1 MAEDVKQTGLLEKIA
16 KDIAMQNRLLQKV
29 NSNQAEEIDKE
40 DMYAELF
47 DQAAQREQSTA
58 QENQRQ
64 ENTRSFKDRLLQ
76 NKLFTS
82 VTDNLTKLGGK
93 ISDGFKSTISP
104 ITSTFDPI
112 KIFKTTLF
120 AGFLI
125 ALIKFFES
133 SYWETTKKLLI
144 EYGLPLI
151 KGVIDFVKDFFN
163 AFGEIGT
170 NFSNLM
176 AEPSWENFKALFGSA
191 GTIVLG
197 LLGLAA
203 LFSPFKFLKLGTGI
217 VMKTARSF
225 IGLFKKGGLITTG
238 LKGLTSR
245 LKNIDFSKKGF
256 VGKAINGFKG
266 VFRKGGRLA
275 KGLLGLTAMFS
286 NFNPMDMMSDT
297 PDKNRKPG
305 DVDKDKKLDVDK
317 NKNIKPTNIDPKK
330 PGVVGNVVKNVG
342 KASRFIPGLGLLTT
356 AVFGVIDGVTAGVEE
371 YKNGGTFTSIV
382 KEGASG
388 VLSGLTLGLVSQET
402 FSGAFDAAG
411 NFFADAYN
419 SIPSWEDTSK
429 AFGDAW
435 SATKGFF
442 SDAYNSIPSF
452 EDVTSAVGAGIDYAK
467 EMGNKVL
474 GMLPSSEDLEKLL
487 PSKEDVLSFTEKYI
501 PDFLKPSS
509 METAEAISGATV
521 ENMEGL
527 YAKQKDLEDRIKKD
541 SLMSVGFSSEDEKR
555 ELAAIN
561 AKILELQ
568 AQRQSGQVNQ
578 VNISNQS
585 SSDNSSTIQQNSS
598 AIVEQNQMIK
608 DASYGY

>member
-16 KDIAMQNRLLQKV
+16 RDIAMQNRLLQKV

-58 QENQRQ
+58 QEIARQ
-64 ENTRSFKDRLLQ
+64 EDTRSFKDRLNQ
-76 NKLFTS
+76 NKLFGT
-82 VTDNLTKLGGK
+82 VTDGLTKLGGK
-93 ISDGFKSTISP
+93 ISDGLSATVAPIKSA
-104 ITSTFDPI
+104 FDPLM
-112 KIFKTTLF
+112 IFKTTLF

-125 ALIKFFES
+125 GLIKFFES

-144 EYGLPLI
+144 DYGLPLI
-151 KGVIDFVKDFFN
+151 QTVMGFVEDFFS
-163 AFGEIGT
+163 AFGTIGD
-170 NFSNLM
+170 NFSKFLEDPSLENL
-176 AEPSWENFKALFGSA
+176 KALFGDV
-191 GTIVLG
+191 GTIALG
-197 LLGLAA
+197 IGA
-203 LFSPFKFLKLGTGI
+203 LVAIFAPFKLLKLGKGA
-217 VMKTARSF
+217 VMLAAK
-225 IGLFKKGGLITTG
+225 G
-238 LKGLTSR
+238 LKGLFGAAGFLAKGLGKLTGR
-245 LKNIDFSKKGF
+245 LKDIDFSRKGF
-256 VGKAINGFKG
+256 VGKAIKGFKG

-275 KGLLGLTAMFS
+275 KGLLGLTAMFAD
-286 NFNPMDMMSDT
+286 FNPMDMMRDT
-297 PDKNRKPG
+297 PDPNKKPG
-305 DVDKDKKLDVDK
+305 DPDKKPGQPDK
-317 NKNIKPTNIDPKK
+317 KPLKPTNVTPQK

-371 YKNGGTFTSIV
+371 YKQGGTFTSIV

-419 SIPSWEDTSK
+419 SIPSWEETSS
-429 AFGDAW
+429 AFGDAF
-435 SATKGFF
+435 AQVGGFF
-442 SDAYNSIPSF
+442 SDAYNAIPSF

-487 PSKEDVLSFTEKYI
+487 PSKEEILSFTEKYV

-527 YAKQKDLEDRIKKD
+527 FAKQKDLEERIKKD
-541 SLMSVGFSSEDEKR
+541 SFFSVGMSAEDEKR

-568 AQRQSGQVNQ
+568 AQGQTGQVNQ

-585 SSDNSSTIQQNSS
+585 TADNSSTVQNNST
-598 AIVEQNQMIK
+598 AIAEQNPMIR
-608 DASYGY
+608 DAAYGY

>member
-16 KDIAMQNRLLQKV
+16 KDIAMKNRLLQKV
-29 NSNQAEEIDKE
+29 NTDQAEEIDKE
-40 DMYAELF
+40 DMYAEMF
-47 DQAAQREQSTA
+47 DKAAAKEQSTA

-93 ISDGFKSTISP
+93 ISDGFKSTVSP

-266 VFRKGGRLA
+266 VFRKGGKLA

-286 NFNPMDMMSDT
+286 NFNPMDLMSDT
-297 PDKNRKPG
+297 PDP
-305 DVDKDKKLDVDK
+305 DK
-317 NKNIKPTNIDPKK
+317 NKKQLKDKPDGPDKKNVKPTQVAPKK

-388 VLSGLTLGLVSQET
+388 VLSGLTFGLVSQET

-419 SIPSWEDTSK
+419 SIPSWEETSS
-429 AFGDAW
+429 AFGDAF
-435 SATKGFF
+435 AQVGGFF

-467 EMGNKVL
+467 EIGNKVL

-487 PSKEDVLSFTEKYI
+487 PSKEEILTFTEKYV

-568 AQRQSGQVNQ
+568 AQGQSGQVNQ